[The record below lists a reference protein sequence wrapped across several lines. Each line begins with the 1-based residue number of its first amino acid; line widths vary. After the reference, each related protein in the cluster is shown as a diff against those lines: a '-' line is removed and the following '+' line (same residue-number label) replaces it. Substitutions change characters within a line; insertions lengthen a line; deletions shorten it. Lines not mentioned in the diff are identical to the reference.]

1 MISIPKDDP
10 AAPDAFPAAPGAP
23 SALETPASP
32 SEVPKETSASLQMPE
47 GLEFYAPNYICL
59 TVFAVI
65 FFPPLG
71 LAAVYFSSKTT
82 EANQN
87 QDWEQAYI
95 NSGWTGWLDVFA
107 ILIGLAIIYVYTLYM

>member
-1 MISIPKDDP
+1 MIPKPKDDP
-10 AAPDAFPAAPGAP
+10 AAPDAFPAAPEAP
-23 SALETPASP
+23 SALETPTNPIES
-32 SEVPKETSASLQMPE
+32 PKETTESLQMPE
-47 GLEFYAPNYICL
+47 ELAFYAPNYICL

-71 LAAVYFSSKTT
+71 LAAAYFSSKTT

-107 ILIGLAIIYVYTLYM
+107 IVIGLVIIYVYALHM